1 MHQNININIY
11 KTFNKLKRYF
21 FVFCKILN
29 WLNYRYKFQID
40 WWCYLWWRI
49 MLYQNKFSKNSIY
62 IFPYFTLYLF
72 LQTGEMHIILSRS
85 LIANINVICGII
97 YRQLKANI
105 SRIYSIYFCLSS
117 LTLSLP
123 FSLST
128 LVRFIS
134 YL

>member
-29 WLNYRYKFQID
+29 LLNYRYKFQID

-85 LIANINVICGII
+85 LIANKNVICGII

-105 SRIYSIYFCLSS
+105 SRIYSIYFCISS